1 MKRIILLLVL
11 TALAS
16 IVEADD
22 YTGVQTNAID
32 TYETGQTAI
41 KIDETNF
48 PDENFRKYLLTHY
61 YYCADSVLTEAEI
74 AKLEYIYIY
83 QRWGLKA

>member
-11 TALAS
+11 QTLVLT
-16 IVEADD
+16 IKADD
-22 YTGVQTNAID
+22 YTETQTNVFSAH
-32 TYETGQTAI
+32 EAGQTTI
-41 KIDETNF
+41 EINETNF

-74 AKLEYIYIY
+74 AKLEYI
-83 QRWGLKA
+83 